1 MTEVNTNFWTTF
13 GDKYLSKILSALSIV
28 YGITAQETKNE
39 VFSSKGLEWELTF
52 TSGSDCAVFLDF
64 VSSNFFNTPPA
75 EYKENLVCIKAIKE
89 ELKVSYLFVAKSA
102 IDEAKERYVDSTSPF
117 IYFGGTINKLGTGDQ
132 KSVNT
137 LLKEG
142 GKVYIS
148 TVSSYDVE
156 LESSTVG
163 SVTLDSP
170 RDALGN
176 SSFLFEYPS
185 NDSGS
190 PIEVKL
196 TFKTTTDSTKR
207 TIIFS
212 QR

>member
-1 MTEVNTNFWTTF
+1 MHRCYPAERESRGRAGVRPAR
-13 GDKYLSKILSALSIV
+13 SADGPS
-28 YGITAQETKNE
+28 A
-39 VFSSKGLEWELTF
+39 SKGLEWELTF

-64 VSSNFFNTPPA
+64 VSSNFFNTPPV

-89 ELKVSYLFVAKSA
+89 ELKVSYLLVAKSA
-102 IDEAKERYVDSTSPF
+102 IEEAKERYVDSTSPF

-137 LLKEG
+137 LLREG

-156 LESSTVG
+156 LESATVG
-163 SVTLDSP
+163 SVTVDSP

-190 PIEVKL
+190 PIEVSL
-196 TFKTTTDSTKR
+196 TFKTTTNSTKR